1 MTPRTSWFSRGLAAS
16 AVALGVAL
24 MLSSAPGEAHKAIT
38 SKYRYNEDLFPLFKE
53 HCGRCHVDGG
63 VAPMSLMSYDD
74 AAPWGESMRL
84 ELLSEEPKPWHNYRL
99 TPRELD
105 TILVWATGGSPR
117 GDAAH
122 NPPPMALVN
131 DWGSGSPDVALPM
144 PAPFTLPGASN
155 SAGHDVEFA
164 VGGAAGKA
172 IAAVDLLP
180 GTPPIV
186 RTATLAVK
194 LPDGSTRPLAEWVAG
209 QPHAVTLATPVTIP
223 ANARVVAHIEYRRT
237 WQYEG
242 KDMTDSSTVGLYFAK
257 PSGR

>member
-1 MTPRTSWFSRGLAAS
+1 MTRPASWHAS
-16 AVALGVAL
+16 AVMAATALGLAL
-24 MLSSAPGEAHKAIT
+24 ALSTAPGEAHKAIT
-38 SKYRYNEDLFPLFKE
+38 SKYRYNEDLFPLFRN

-63 VAPMSLMSYDD
+63 VAPMSLLTYED
-74 AAPWGESMRL
+74 AAPWGESLRL

-117 GDAAH
+117 GSAAD
-122 NPPPMALVN
+122 NPPPVPLVN
-131 DWGSGSPDVALPM
+131 DWGSGAPDVALPM

-155 SAGHDVEFA
+155 EAEHEVELA
-164 VGGAAGKA
+164 VGAAAGKS
-172 IAAVDLLP
+172 IVAVDLLP

-194 LPDGSTRPLAEWVAG
+194 LPDGTTRPLASWVAG
-209 QPHAVTLATPVTIP
+209 QPHAVTLDAPVTIP
-223 ANARVVAHIEYRRT
+223 ANAKVVARIAYRRT

-242 KDMTDSSTVGLYFAK
+242 KDMTDTSTVGLYFAK
-257 PSGR
+257 PAGR